1 MYQALTFG
9 HSVVRWLVLL
19 SLLYSIYRAYRGYF
33 QNLDFSKHDNRV
45 RHWTATLAHI
55 QLLVGILLYTQSP
68 IVSYFWGNTNE
79 ALKHIDTTFFG
90 IIHMALM
97 LLAIVF
103 LTIGSA
109 LAKRK
114 PSDREKFK
122 TQLLW
127 FSVALTII
135 FIAIP
140 WPFSPFANR
149 PYFR

>member
-19 SLLYSIYRAYRGYF
+19 SLLYSIFRAYRGYF
-33 QNLDFSKHDNRV
+33 KNLNFSRHDNRI

-55 QLLVGILLYTQSP
+55 QLLIGILLYTQSP
-68 IVSYFWGNTNE
+68 IVSYFWKHTDE
-79 ALKHIDTTFFG
+79 ALEHIDTTFFG
-90 IIHMALM
+90 LIHMVLM
-97 LLAIVF
+97 LLAIVL

-109 LAKRK
+109 LTKRK